1 MEWPEFVIKASRL
14 LLRKHLMPRK
24 YRRLPIRDSLDPLD
38 QVELD
43 NLGRWSGEDPF
54 LKDKDP
60 ENVPL
65 PFRELAVEELP
76 PGFGFDE
83 YGLLVLEKYAVTLPE
98 SRETNAA
105 ELPGPAPVGEVRP
118 TDSNFERTVLIE
130 NAVAWLESPLSSIN
144 VAILAKYVVVLSMS
158 SFIILVIYDSD
169 QWWNGVQLGCRSTG
183 HIRSNCPHV
192 LVMAQR
198 LPTPP

>member
-1 MEWPEFVIKASRL
+1 
-14 LLRKHLMPRK
+14 MPRK

-43 NLGRWSGEDPF
+43 NLGRWSGEGTF
-54 LKDKDP
+54 VKDKDP

-83 YGLLVLEKYAVTLPE
+83 YGLLVLEKYAVTLPK

-105 ELPGPAPVGEVRP
+105 ELPGPEPVREVSP
-118 TDSNFERTVLIE
+118 TDSNFEAGGPSPVDE
-130 NAVAWLESPLSSIN
+130 NISSTEPLVDIVHASSPGHSTELSS
-144 VAILAKYVVVLSMS
+144 
-158 SFIILVIYDSD
+158 
-169 QWWNGVQLGCRSTG
+169 T
-183 HIRSNCPHV
+183 
-192 LVMAQR
+192 
-198 LPTPP
+198 